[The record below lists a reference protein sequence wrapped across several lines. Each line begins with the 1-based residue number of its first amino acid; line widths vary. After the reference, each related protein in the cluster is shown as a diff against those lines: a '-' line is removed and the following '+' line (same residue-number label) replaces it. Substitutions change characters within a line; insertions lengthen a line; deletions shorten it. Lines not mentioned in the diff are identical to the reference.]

1 MCECRTQPLNKIA
14 LLTKCIQCSKLT
26 SSLPR
31 RVLSPKSSA
40 YTQANNHRWSTTSIL
55 APKCIVQPIDTAE
68 VASVITM
75 LTSEATS
82 DLPACP
88 FAVKSGGH
96 TPFAGA
102 NNIDGGI
109 VLDLSRLDSTHL
121 SADQKVVSIGPG
133 STWQAAANKLN
144 GTGIG
149 IPTGRCPSTAVG
161 GVTLG
166 GGISFF
172 APKIGFAADNVLN
185 YEVVLASGA
194 IVNANATSN
203 PDLWTALK
211 GSGGN
216 LGIVTRFDFAAFF
229 QPSLWSAGIPLPAD
243 EASTNLA
250 LAAMSGITQMH
261 RMFPKLAYGN
271 MFSFNASRTP
281 YEGEIWNSVVFSG
294 DDIKELALPAMPVT
308 IGGVTTELK
317 LTDHM
322 HETTLAK
329 LLEESDTFPWGYRN
343 YIATIAFVNDLPTL
357 SHVHDITVELY
368 KTVRHVPDMEWLF
381 AYEPLPHMFSEHS
394 MSRGGNMLGLNRT
407 KDDLILMQ
415 LAPRWKSAGDDRVMQ
430 DTAKQWVKQVKGY
443 TQSVGKA
450 SDYLYLNYA
459 DGFQDPIVGY
469 GEESVRFL
477 QGVSRKYDRNGVFQ
491 KAVKGG
497 FKIPGMSV
505 AGGSEH
511 DEL

>member
-1 MCECRTQPLNKIA
+1 MSP
-14 LLTKCIQCSKLT
+14 
-26 SSLPR
+26 SS
-31 RVLSPKSSA
+31 SGYA
-40 YTQANNHRWSTTSIL
+40 QANDHRWSTTAIL
-55 APKCIVQPIDTAE
+55 APECIVQPVNTAE
-68 VASVITM
+68 VANIITI

-82 DLPACP
+82 DLPGCP

-102 NNIDGGI
+102 NNIDGGV
-109 VLDLSRLDSTHL
+109 VLDLCRLDSTQL
-121 SADQKVVSIGPG
+121 SADEKTVSIGPG
-133 STWQAAANKLN
+133 STWQAAANRLD

-172 APKIGFAADNVLN
+172 APKIGFVADSVLN

-194 IVNANATSN
+194 VVNANATSN
-203 PDLWTALK
+203 SDLWTALK

-216 LGIVTRFDFAAFF
+216 LGIVTRFDFAAFP
-229 QPSLWSAGIPLPAD
+229 QPRLWAAGIPLPAD
-243 EASTNLA
+243 ESSTSLA
-250 LAAMSGITQMH
+250 LTAMSGITRMH
-261 RMFPKLAYGN
+261 RMFPRLAYGN
-271 MFSFNASRTP
+271 VFSFNASRRP
-281 YEGEIWNSVVFSG
+281 LEAGIWNSIVYCG

-308 IGGVTTELK
+308 VGGVTTEMK

-357 SHVHDITVELY
+357 SHVHDITVDLY
-368 KTVRHVPDMEWLF
+368 KTVRQVQDMEWLF

-394 MSRGGNMLGLNRT
+394 MSRGGNILGLNRT
-407 KDDLILMQ
+407 QDDLILMQ
-415 LAPRWKSAGDDRVMQ
+415 LAPRWKSTSDDKVMQ
-430 DTAKQWVKQVKGY
+430 NTAKQWVKQVKNY
-443 TQSVGKA
+443 TESVGKA

-459 DGFQDPIVGY
+459 DGFQDPIAAY
-469 GEESVRFL
+469 GDENVRFL
-477 QGVSRKYDRNGVFQ
+477 QGVSKKYDRNGVFQ
-491 KAVKGG
+491 KAVMGG
-497 FKIPGMSV
+497 FKIPGIGGI
-505 AGGSEH
+505 AGSAH

>member
-1 MCECRTQPLNKIA
+1 MKI
-14 LLTKCIQCSKLT
+14 
-26 SSLPR
+26 
-31 RVLSPKSSA
+31 
-40 YTQANNHRWSTTSIL
+40 
-55 APKCIVQPIDTAE
+55 
-68 VASVITM
+68 
-75 LTSEATS
+75 LTSEAS
-82 DLPACP
+82 ADLPACP

-96 TPFAGA
+96 MPFAGA
-102 NNIDGGI
+102 NNIDGGV
-109 VLDLSRLDSTHL
+109 VLDLSRIDSTHL
-121 SADQKVVSIGPG
+121 SADRKTVSIGPG
-133 STWQAAANKLN
+133 STWQAAANKLD

-194 IVNANATSN
+194 VVNANATSN

-216 LGIVTRFDFAAFF
+216 LGIVTRFDFAAFS
-229 QPSLWSAGIPLPAD
+229 QPYLWSAGIPLPAD
-243 EASTNLA
+243 ESSTHLA
-250 LAAMSGITQMH
+250 LTAMSGITQMH

-271 MFSFNASRTP
+271 MFSFNASRKP
-281 YEGEIWNSVVFSG
+281 FEGGIWNSVVYSG
-294 DDIKELALPAMPVT
+294 DDIKELALPAVPVT
-308 IGGVTTELK
+308 VDGVTTELK
-317 LTDHM
+317 LTNYM
-322 HETTLAK
+322 RETTLAA
-329 LLEESDTFPWGYRN
+329 LLEESDTFPWEYRN

-357 SHVHDITVELY
+357 SHVHDVTVELY
-368 KTVRHVPDMEWLF
+368 KTVRDVHDMEWLF

-394 MSRGGNMLGLNRT
+394 MSRGGNVLGLNCT

-415 LAPRWKSAGDDRVMQ
+415 LAPRWKSASDDKVMQ
-430 DTAKQWVKQVKGY
+430 DTAKQWVKQIKGY
-443 TQSVGKA
+443 TESVGKA

-459 DGFQDPIVGY
+459 DGFQDPIAAY
-469 GEESVRFL
+469 GEDSVKFL
-477 QGVSRKYDRNGVFQ
+477 RGVSEKYDSNGVFQ

-497 FKIPGMSV
+497 FKIPGMGAAEGV
-505 AGGSEH
+505 GH